1 MKKILFWGAAAL
13 LAAVSCNKELEN
25 TTPVL
30 PEGDRVSFVATVD
43 GAETKTV
50 MGDIDVKGKSAESL
64 WDGIEAIRVLDG
76 TVSKE
81 FKSENVSKV
90 KTATFTEN
98 DNAVVL
104 TGDDYLA
111 VYPAAPAG
119 SVSWSGDIAEP
130 LTFLWL
136 TDNQKAVQ
144 NSFDPS
150 AHIAVAY
157 AEVGNNDL
165 YFKNVVSLISFTI
178 GSDNVSEVRISGNN
192 NEIIA
197 GNFDLTYDPALESIT
212 IDANGETYYKA
223 TSVSLTAGEGN
234 LSKGKVYYVALL
246 PNDFTDGITV
256 ETFIDGVP
264 SSKKTK
270 AFELKRNAVVNLGLV
285 EWEEPVVE
293 SGQDSEWALAGDFN
307 SWTDVVMKT
316 TSKYGIY
323 VAENIE
329 FSDYSAFLIKAV
341 GNWDTKYGRGIKYLN
356 ENSYMDVTLGGENI
370 FIDKVGSSCDVYF
383 DEVHKRVYLVSNGGS
398 YIEATYQSSNGEGPQ
413 GVNVYLTGG
422 ADNLGNW
429 TPANGIQFI
438 DGEDFYEAK
447 NVEFGATTQWKVV
460 IEGEWYNASGS
471 FSQDSW
477 NLIKSSSGANFSLN
491 KGTYDF
497 YITKKQPYEI
507 YVTTAGSGKPEQPS
521 TNRTIY
527 LNPGPW
533 TADNAWFIAYTWGGA
548 SSEAMVRFIEST
560 KGNNIY
566 ECNVPKDRTNIILL
580 RKNPAN
586 NNLDWDGEWNRF
598 EMELP
603 ADKNCF
609 TVTDW
614 ENGNWSMI

>member
-1 MKKILFWGAAAL
+1 MKKLIFWGAAAL

-50 MGDIDVKGKSAESL
+50 MGDIDVKGEKAVAL

-81 FKSENVSKV
+81 FKSTEVSKV
-90 KTATFTEN
+90 QTATFTEI
-98 DNAVVL
+98 DKEVVL
-104 TGDDYLA
+104 AGDDYLA
-111 VYPAAPAG
+111 VYPAEPAG
-119 SVSWSGDIAEP
+119 NVSWSGEIADP
-130 LTFLWL
+130 LKFLWL
-136 TDNQKAVQ
+136 NGNQKPVSG
-144 NSFDPS
+144 SFDPS

-157 AEVGNNDL
+157 AEAGNNDL

-197 GNFDLTYDPALESIT
+197 GNFDLVYNPKSLDIT
-212 IDANGETYYKA
+212 VNTNVQDYYNLK
-223 TSVSLTAGEGN
+223 SVNITADEGKT
-234 LSKGKVYYVALL
+234 LSKGNVYYVALL
-246 PNDFTDGITV
+246 PNNFTNGITV
-256 ETFIDGVP
+256 ETIIDGVA

-477 NLIKSSSGANFSLN
+477 NLIKSSNGANFSLN

-521 TNRTIY
+521 TNRTIN

-533 TADNAWFIAYTWGGA
+533 NADGAWFAAYFFGNGETWIRMEDTDSDG
-548 SSEAMVRFIEST
+548 
-560 KGNNIY
+560 IY
-566 ECNVPKDRTNIILL
+566 ELTPPEGYPSVIFCRMDAGKD
-580 RKNPAN
+580 A
-586 NNLDWDGEWNRF
+586 LDWGSKWNQSADLTVPA
-598 EMELP
+598 ELP
-603 ADKNCF
+603 A
-609 TVTDW
+609 TYVVTGWDS
-614 ENGNWSMI
+614 ENGYWE